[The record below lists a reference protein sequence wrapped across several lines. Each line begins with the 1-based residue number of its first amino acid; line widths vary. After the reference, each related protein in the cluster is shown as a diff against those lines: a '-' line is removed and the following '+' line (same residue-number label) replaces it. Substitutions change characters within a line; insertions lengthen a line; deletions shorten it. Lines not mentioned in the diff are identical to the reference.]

1 MRTPWV
7 VILAGG
13 EGTRVRALTRA
24 PDGGAVPKQFCVLR
38 SGESLFRRALARALA
53 LTHESRIVPVVSAEH
68 RRWWERDLRGI
79 EPFIV
84 VAQQEPRG
92 TAHAVLAAFVA
103 IARREPDAVA
113 LVMPSDNMIDDEGR
127 FHEAAVRLCGEAW
140 SSPDRIVL
148 LGVVPEKADPEYGWI
163 VPDAPPD
170 KEARRVLAFVEK
182 PDAAE
187 AEELRRRGGLVST
200 FVTAASVRGALSLF
214 RLCLPDLV
222 AEFRGEAAPPG
233 DSSRAAKSWD
243 FSHDF
248 LAHTTSWQRV
258 LAVESC
264 GWCDLGTPER
274 LRRWL
279 AEHGERIVWNP
290 AATTATTAAAAPGG
304 IE

>member
-13 EGTRVRALTRA
+13 EGMRVRALTRA
-24 PDGGAVPKQFCVLR
+24 PDGEPVPKQFCVLQ

-53 LTHESRIVPVVSAEH
+53 LTHESRVVPVVSAEH

-79 EPFIV
+79 DPFIV

-92 TAHAVLAAFVA
+92 TAHAILAALVA
-103 IARREPDAVA
+103 IARRDPEAVA
-113 LVMPSDNMIDDEGR
+113 LVIPSDNMIDDEGR
-127 FHEAAVRLCGEAW
+127 FHEAAVRLCVEAW
-140 SSPDRIVL
+140 ANPERVIL
-148 LGVVPEKADPEYGWI
+148 LGVVPERADPEYGWI

-170 KEARRVLAFVEK
+170 RGTRRVLAFVEK
-182 PDAAE
+182 PGGVEAE
-187 AEELRRRGGLVST
+187 ALRRQGALVST
-200 FVTAASVRGALSLF
+200 FVTAVTVRTALSLF

-222 AEFRGEAAPPG
+222 GEFRGEAPEPEA
-233 DSSRAAKSWD
+233 STRATRSWD

-258 LAVESC
+258 MGVESC

-279 AEHGERIVWNP
+279 AEHGEKIVWKP
-290 AATTATTAAAAPGG
+290 TAAVATGVSGG
-304 IE
+304 SE

>member
-24 PDGGAVPKQFCVLR
+24 PDGEPVPKQFCVLR

-53 LTHESRIVPVVSAEH
+53 LTHESRVVPVVSAEH

-79 EPFIV
+79 DPFIV

-92 TAHAVLAAFVA
+92 TAHAVLAALVA
-103 IARREPDAVA
+103 IARRDPAAVA
-113 LVMPSDNMIDDEGR
+113 LVIPSDNMIDDEGR
-127 FHEAAVRLCGEAW
+127 FHEAAVRLCVEAW
-140 SSPDRIVL
+140 ASPERVVL
-148 LGVVPEKADPEYGWI
+148 LGVVPERADPEYGWI

-170 KEARRVLAFVEK
+170 RGARRVLSFVEK
-182 PDAAE
+182 PGAAE
-187 AEELRRRGGLVST
+187 AEALRRRGALVST
-200 FVTAASVRGALSLF
+200 FVTAVTVQTALSLF

-222 AEFRGEAAPPG
+222 AEFRGEAPG
-233 DSSRAAKSWD
+233 PDVSTRATRSWD

-258 LAVESC
+258 MGVESC

-279 AEHGERIVWNP
+279 AEHGEKLVWKP
-290 AATTATTAAAAPGG
+290 TAAVVTGVSGG
-304 IE
+304 SE